1 MSKIFVKSSSGTMS
15 LSDTRIYNPRSE
27 SSYMFRNNDEDETT
41 YTGNEDGA
49 YRDEMTEKKKKKRD
63 DRKKEMSKLK
73 HIKVKPSDIES
84 ISDDDEQEED
94 EKLNREVEPSK
105 LTGPPGNMGFLT
117 SLANQAKGPGAAG
130 GHAFATGEPM
140 EISSQLLKG
149 RGRRQRN
156 PQHTLP
162 TGDYSPKSIHSFI
175 KNPDNRNKLL
185 GHDVRF
191 TDHADARAVSR
202 NLYHH
207 SEGKVRNKKPGAVY
221 TNHEKD
227 VFSSAKGLSKYPNM
241 MNYLSDLA
249 RVFVAQH
256 GIEPQ
261 DQPGINIHF
270 ADRGQDPS
278 RDFTHSEHGT
288 NNLGGYVINLVRDVD
303 NPDGHAI
310 SSIMGDTTPGGVR
323 KDTLEPFEPHE
334 GRTYSVMD
342 DEIGYHEKYQSPEL
356 DQYFDIAER
365 QTPPD
370 EHNYH
375 DIPNEALDFLKT
387 HFNENLSGQHGRK
400 LLSFPKTKG
409 LGHRV
414 NYAAPNPKNNWNA
427 PNEVSKLPN
436 VVHDL
441 HTVASAVNTL
451 QENVQLGMTP
461 EQVESLGQDMFTAMH
476 QKYPDAGRFYMHQ
489 DKLMN
494 TPGYEASL
502 YDNNGQFIHKSLDA
516 MDLVMNVLKAKGH
529 DERQGFIGTPKKE
542 KPKKTKEDKKV
553 AIRAKKDKKE
563 RSKKWRP
570 STGQF
575 KMPPGGMTPQSATA
589 RRAKARMRGIKGAK
603 KTGLG
608 RAHLA
613 VEMSHR
619 GVKTK
624 QPQSKDPKKYR
635 QYMGQQE
642 GRKRLGGVRTVSSQP
657 ARFGTRSYRAGPTG
671 AGMLQSRG
679 AMVRRPALKPHRA
692 PPLVPPRTPHA
703 PSMPQLP
710 MPSPPPISQP
720 SRGVAVQGMAAQ
732 GPMFN
737 PSRVPTS
744 SVQGVMTGPIGE
756 GSELQK
762 KRLSYYDIAELRQ
775 LVNDARRA
783 LKRKESKKKGK
794 GTGDTSG
801 AGSNL
806 PRHSEN
812 GPVTSTKPEGATE
825 DETDARRFGINPL
838 DLYTSRGGRT
848 P

>member
-1 MSKIFVKSSSGTMS
+1 MSKIIVKSSDGIMS
-15 LSDTRIYNPRSE
+15 LRDTRMYNPRSE

-49 YRDEMTEKKKKKRD
+49 YRDEMTEKKKKKRA

-73 HIKVKPSDIES
+73 HIKIKPSEIVS

-140 EISSQLLKG
+140 EISFQL
-149 RGRRQRN
+149 
-156 PQHTLP
+156 
-162 TGDYSPKSIHSFI
+162 
-175 KNPDNRNKLL
+175 
-185 GHDVRF
+185 
-191 TDHADARAVSR
+191 
-202 NLYHH
+202 
-207 SEGKVRNKKPGAVY
+207 
-221 TNHEKD
+221 
-227 VFSSAKGLSKYPNM
+227 
-241 MNYLSDLA
+241 
-249 RVFVAQH
+249 
-256 GIEPQ
+256 
-261 DQPGINIHF
+261 
-270 ADRGQDPS
+270 
-278 RDFTHSEHGT
+278 
-288 NNLGGYVINLVRDVD
+288 
-303 NPDGHAI
+303 
-310 SSIMGDTTPGGVR
+310 
-323 KDTLEPFEPHE
+323 
-334 GRTYSVMD
+334 
-342 DEIGYHEKYQSPEL
+342 
-356 DQYFDIAER
+356 
-365 QTPPD
+365 
-370 EHNYH
+370 
-375 DIPNEALDFLKT
+375 
-387 HFNENLSGQHGRK
+387 
-400 LLSFPKTKG
+400 
-409 LGHRV
+409 
-414 NYAAPNPKNNWNA
+414 
-427 PNEVSKLPN
+427 
-436 VVHDL
+436 
-441 HTVASAVNTL
+441 
-451 QENVQLGMTP
+451 
-461 EQVESLGQDMFTAMH
+461 
-476 QKYPDAGRFYMHQ
+476 
-489 DKLMN
+489 
-494 TPGYEASL
+494 
-502 YDNNGQFIHKSLDA
+502 
-516 MDLVMNVLKAKGH
+516 LKAKGH

-542 KPKKTKEDKKV
+542 KKSKTKKDKKV

-575 KMPPGGMTPQSATA
+575 KMPPGGMNPQSATG

-603 KTGLG
+603 KTGLS

-624 QPQSKDPKKYR
+624 QPQSKDPRKYR

-657 ARFGTRSYRAGPTG
+657 ARFGTRSYSAGPTG
-671 AGMLQSRG
+671 AGMLQGRG
-679 AMVRRPALKPHRA
+679 QMVRRPALKPHRT
-692 PPLVPPRTPHA
+692 PPIVPPRTPRA
-703 PSMPQLP
+703 PSMPQLA

-762 KRLSYYDIAELRQ
+762 KGLSYYDIAELRQ

-783 LKRKESKKKGK
+783 LKRKESKKKSK

-801 AGSNL
+801 GGSNL
-806 PRHSEN
+806 PAHSEN